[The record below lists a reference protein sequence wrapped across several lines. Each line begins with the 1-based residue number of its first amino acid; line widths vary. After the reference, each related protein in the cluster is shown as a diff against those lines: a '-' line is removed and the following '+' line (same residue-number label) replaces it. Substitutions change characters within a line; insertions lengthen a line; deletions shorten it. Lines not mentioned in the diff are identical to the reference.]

1 VGTVI
6 VVAACFRQETK
17 WIARRAG
24 TRIVRTSMGTR
35 AAADL
40 DRLAGD
46 PASISLLLS
55 TGFCGGLNAK
65 LRAGDLVVAEQI
77 HHHGTT
83 IVVDQDLA
91 ARAVGAL
98 RDEGL
103 APRAGVVECSDGV
116 ADGAAK
122 RALAAGG
129 ALSVDLESGPL
140 AAWASA
146 HGIPFLSCRGVLDNL
161 SEAMPFTSGTP
172 LWISVFR
179 HPRAA
184 VRAARAASVAGRRIG
199 AAVTCLID
207 ALEAER

>member
-1 VGTVI
+1 VGKVI
-6 VVAACFRQETK
+6 VVAACFRHETK
-17 WIARRAG
+17 WIARRTG
-24 TRIVRTSMGTR
+24 TRIVRTGMGTR

-40 DRLAGD
+40 DRLALD

-65 LRAGDLVVAEQI
+65 LRVGDLVVAEQI

-83 IVVDQDLA
+83 IAVDQDLA
-91 ARAVGAL
+91 TRAVGAL

-103 APRAGVVECSDGV
+103 APHSGEVECSGDV

-146 HGIPFLSCRGVLDNL
+146 RGVPFLSCRVVLDNL
-161 SEAMPFTSGTP
+161 SEAMPFTSEAP
-172 LWISVFR
+172 LWILVLR

-184 VRAARAASVAGRRIG
+184 VKAGRAASVAGRRLG

>member
-1 VGTVI
+1 MI

-17 WIARRAG
+17 WIARRTG

-65 LRAGDLVVAEQI
+65 LRVGDIVVAERI

-83 IVVDQDLA
+83 IAVDQDLA
-91 ARAVGAL
+91 ARAAGAL

-103 APRAGVVECSDGV
+103 APRAGAVESSDGV

-146 HGIPFLSCRGVLDNL
+146 RGVPFLSCRVVLDNL
-161 SEAMPFTSGTP
+161 SEAMPFTSEAP
-172 LWISVFR
+172 LWISVLR

-184 VRAARAASVAGRRIG
+184 VKAARAASVAGRRLG
-199 AAVTCLID
+199 AAVTCLVD